1 VKPALQRS
9 VFVWRKKGRNKMK
22 KILLSVLCMILLV
35 GLVIPAAGSAVAQVN
50 ETLYLSDSA
59 SSGDGTSI
67 LFEVELDAGTGRANL
82 TPLPDVGFGVGII
95 PFNQVD
101 ALACTPDG
109 TRLFAIDKFTSGL
122 GYYNVEVETWTGVG
136 VIPGVTGI
144 VLAAFS
150 PGGALYIASE
160 DAESLY
166 TVDTGT
172 AAATLVGVIK
182 RDGTDT
188 VNLVGADIIFSAGG
202 TLYLWT
208 NNSATNAPAGLYIL
222 ALPPAGGIVTATYLG
237 SDGLHFFTGLA
248 IRDSGAGDLV
258 GSTAGDLIFVVS
270 KADGSVGVSYAMYL
284 GGSPYDY
291 TFGDMTVGALAGQGE
306 PGIQI
311 IKNASRTTISPGDLV
326 TYTYNVTNTGEVDLS
341 NITVIDDQGLV
352 PVYVGGDDGDGIL
365 NPGETWVYEA
375 TANPTQ
381 DVTNIATACG
391 TDETGVVV
399 CDDDP
404 ATVTVLREGEATRTQ
419 GFWKTHCDYT
429 GHVFEVHLGGYID
442 LGWKQLDSSEDVFGM
457 LWANTARES
466 DGSRRGR
473 LCRARVLASHQA
485 VAAILNHGLHNG
497 APLPVSLADIA
508 TILGGTDI
516 GDIMALKTTLDNYN
530 NSGDD
535 IDIVDADGQVVL
547 PAHPKCSLA
556 LAHIPIADC

>member
-1 VKPALQRS
+1 
-9 VFVWRKKGRNKMK
+9 MK

-35 GLVIPAAGSAVAQVN
+35 GLVIPAAGSAVAQN
-50 ETLYLSDSA
+50 GETLYLSDSA
-59 SSGDGTSI
+59 SSGDGISI
-67 LFEVELDAGTGRANL
+67 LYEVELDPGTGRANL
-82 TPLPDVGFGVGII
+82 TPLPDVGFGLGVI

-101 ALACTPDG
+101 ALAATPDG
-109 TRLFAIDKFTSGL
+109 TRLYAIDKDTSTL
-122 GYYNVEVETWTGVG
+122 GCYNVEVETWTEIG
-136 VIPGVTGI
+136 VIPSVTGI

-150 PGGALYIASE
+150 PGGALYVASQ
-160 DAESLY
+160 DTNSLY

-172 AAATLVGVIK
+172 AAATLEGVIK

-208 NNSATNAPAGLYIL
+208 NGSATNAPAGLYTL

-237 SDGLHFFTGLA
+237 DNGLHFFTGLA

-258 GSTAGDLIFVVS
+258 GSTTGDLIYVVS
-270 KADGSVGVSYAMYL
+270 KADGSVGVSFAMYL
-284 GGSPYDY
+284 GGAPYDY

-306 PGIQI
+306 PGIQV
-311 IKNASRTTISPGDLV
+311 IKNASRTTIHPGDLV
-326 TYTYNVTNTGEVDLS
+326 TYTYNVTNTGEVDLF
-341 NITVIDDQGLV
+341 NIDVTDDQGLV
-352 PVYVGGDDGDGIL
+352 PVYVSGDDGDGIL

-391 TDETGVVV
+391 TDEAGVVV

-419 GFWKTHCDYT
+419 GFWRTHCDYT
-429 GHVFEVHLGGYID
+429 SHVFEVHLGSYID
-442 LGWKQLDSSEDVFGM
+442 LGWKQLDSPEDVFGM
-457 LWANTARES
+457 LWARISRES
-466 DGSRRGR
+466 DHSPRSR
-473 LCRARVLASHQA
+473 LDMARMIASRQA
-485 VAAILNHGLHNG
+485 VAAILNSGLDNG

-508 TILGGTDI
+508 SILGGTDI
-516 GDIMALKTTLDNYN
+516 GAILALKGTLDSYN

-535 IDIVDADGQVVL
+535 VEIVDGDGQVIL
-547 PAHPKCSLA
+547 PADPKCSWA
-556 LAHIPIADC
+556 LADITIADS